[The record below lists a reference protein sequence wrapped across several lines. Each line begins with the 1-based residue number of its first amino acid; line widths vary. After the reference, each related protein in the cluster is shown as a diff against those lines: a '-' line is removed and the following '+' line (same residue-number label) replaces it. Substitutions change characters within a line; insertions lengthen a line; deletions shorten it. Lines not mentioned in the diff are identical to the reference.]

1 MDPFPMN
8 ILSRSALVAAF
19 GALCVSP
26 VMAAAKS
33 QPAAK
38 PQASPRAASA
48 DVAVKEVELVHSLG
62 ADKGEQLQKLVDR
75 YNASNPAVKVVVRE
89 RRWNDGALPDMMILG
104 ERDLPGFL
112 AGAPR
117 YRPLHQVM
125 KEAGERFETLKA
137 PSMMTPTPLDSAN
150 RLVALPVGL
159 STPVMFYN
167 KQAFRDA
174 GVDPDSAPKTWQALQ
189 KTLGQLVAHGATCPY
204 TTAQPAWI
212 LVENMSAWHNEPVVS
227 EGKKASLTINGML
240 EVKHVAMLSS
250 WVKARYLHLF
260 GREDEA
266 TERFAKGECAVL
278 TAPSAAF
285 PTLQRQA
292 GFEVGVAT
300 LPYHEDYYGAPQNT
314 LADGPALWIGAGKK
328 PAEYKAVARFV
339 SFWLSSESQV
349 EWQRTAGYLPL
360 NRAGL
365 LASESRLL
373 AGDLAAIRIGVQQLS
388 HKPVTSVSRA
398 SSYPQRAAVRR
409 IIEEELESVW
419 EDRKPSKLALDTAVA
434 RSRAL
439 D

>member
-1 MDPFPMN
+1 MN
-8 ILSRSALVAAF
+8 MLNR
-19 GALCVSP
+19 GALCVAIATLFSAHA
-26 VMAAAKS
+26 VAAPKK
-33 QPAAK
+33 PAAK
-38 PQASPRAASA
+38 PAAA
-48 DVAVKEVELVHSLG
+48 AAAPVAVKDIELVHTLG
-62 ADKGEQLQKLVDR
+62 ADKGAQLQKLVDR
-75 YNASNPAVKVVVRE
+75 YNAAHPQAKVVLHDRA
-89 RRWNDGALPDMMILG
+89 WNEGSLPHLMILG
-104 ERDLPGFL
+104 ERDLTSFL
-112 AGAPR
+112 AGPQR

-125 KEAGERFETLKA
+125 KDSGERFETLRA
-137 PSMMTPTPLDSAN
+137 PAMMTPTPIDSAN

-167 KQAFRDA
+167 KQAFREA
-174 GVDPDSAPKTWQALQ
+174 GLDPETAPKTWQGLQ
-189 KTLGQLVAHGATCPY
+189 ADLGKLVAAGQACPY

-212 LVENMSAWHNEPVVS
+212 LVENMSAWHNEPVVT
-227 EGKKASLTINGML
+227 EGKKASLAINGML

-278 TAPSAAF
+278 TAPSGAW
-285 PTLQRQA
+285 PTLKRQA
-292 GFEVGVAT
+292 SFDVGVAS

-314 LADGPALWIGAGKK
+314 LADGPAMWIGAGKS
-328 PAEYKAVARFV
+328 PAEYKAVARFIN
-339 SFWLSSESQV
+339 FWLTAESQV
-349 EWQRTAGYLPL
+349 EWQRNAGYLPL

-373 AGDLAAIRIGVQQLS
+373 AADLLNIHVGVQQLT
-388 HKPVTSVSRA
+388 HKKVTAISKA
-398 SSYPQRAAVRR
+398 SAYPQRAAVRK

-434 RSRAL
+434 RSRQL